1 MDCVSTI
8 QAGLSLRPRRLKG
21 LRRPTREIPGLGT
34 AELVREERCHG
45 WQILKQ
51 LVPSRLTIV
60 DQVLLDDESDS
71 DSLLHWETLWKLE
84 PVSRVRLATELCEQ
98 FGTLAPDIELDDL
111 LRSIDEWLAPYRIS
125 RSGNDYLI
133 HYDCTDAPAG
143 TVMGNVLVNAFI
155 DSSGSLARVDTHG
168 IEMAEL
174 MELELREAYRQR
186 VVPIGCGFV
195 ADSIADR
202 LICAGY
208 VRPSDEYWTL
218 LGASIKQTEALLNT
232 AEASHQPFLAAAL
245 RMLKLVHSD
254 AVNRLKS

>member
-1 MDCVSTI
+1 MEYTESVPLRSFPSKSCTVLLTTECW
-8 QAGLSLRPRRLKG
+8 SLRWFTRNGG
-21 LRRPTREIPGLGT
+21 L
-34 AELVREERCHG
+34 
-45 WQILKQ
+45 
-51 LVPSRLTIV
+51 
-60 DQVLLDDESDS
+60 D
-71 DSLLHWETLWKLE
+71 
-84 PVSRVRLATELCEQ
+84 
-98 FGTLAPDIELDDL
+98 
-111 LRSIDEWLAPYRIS
+111 
-125 RSGNDYLI
+125 
-133 HYDCTDAPAG
+133 TDAPAG

-218 LGASIKQTEALLNT
+218 LRASIKQTKALLNA

-245 RMLKLVHSD
+245 RMLNLVHSD